1 MGKRKQEWE
10 QGNKQGEG
18 GGQVKSRGSEKI
30 FFYEIRGLWQGWG
43 GGGFHESQTFLLVR
57 LCLVNYAGF
66 NWQVQV
72 VLKVLGFS
80 KDRIE

>member
-1 MGKRKQEWE
+1 MRKCYLR
-10 QGNKQGEG
+10 NKGVVAG
-18 GGQVKSRGSEKI
+18 VP
-30 FFYEIRGLWQGWG
+30 G
-43 GGGFHESQTFLLVR
+43 GGGFGESQTFLLVR

-72 VLKVLGFS
+72 ELKALGFS

>member
-1 MGKRKQEWE
+1 M
-10 QGNKQGEG
+10 
-18 GGQVKSRGSEKI
+18 
-30 FFYEIRGLWQGWG
+30 FFYEIRGLWQGCR
-43 GGGFHESQTFLLVR
+43 GGGFGESQTFLLVR

-72 VLKVLGFS
+72 ELKALGFS

>member
-1 MGKRKQEWE
+1 MAG
-10 QGNKQGEG
+10 
-18 GGQVKSRGSEKI
+18 VP
-30 FFYEIRGLWQGWG
+30 G
-43 GGGFHESQTFLLVR
+43 GGGFGESQTFLLVR

-72 VLKVLGFS
+72 ELKALGFS

>member
-1 MGKRKQEWE
+1 M
-10 QGNKQGEG
+10 
-18 GGQVKSRGSEKI
+18 
-30 FFYEIRGLWQGWG
+30 FFYEIRGLWG
-43 GGGFHESQTFLLVR
+43 GGVDETQTFPLVR

-72 VLKVLGFS
+72 ELKVLGFS

>member
-1 MGKRKQEWE
+1 M
-10 QGNKQGEG
+10 
-18 GGQVKSRGSEKI
+18 
-30 FFYEIRGLWQGWG
+30 FFYEIRGLWQGCRG
-43 GGGFHESQTFLLVR
+43 GGGFGESQTFLLVR

-72 VLKVLGFS
+72 ELKALGFS

>member
-1 MGKRKQEWE
+1 MGKRRQEGTRE
-10 QGNKQGEG
+10 QAGG
-18 GGQVKSRGSEKI
+18 GGQVKSRGSEKM
-30 FFYEIRGLWQGWG
+30 FFYEIRGLWG
-43 GGGFHESQTFLLVR
+43 GGGRFDQSQTFLLVR

-72 VLKVLGFS
+72 ELKVLGFS

>member
-1 MGKRKQEWE
+1 MGKRRQEGTRE
-10 QGNKQGEG
+10 QAGG
-18 GGQVKSRGSEKI
+18 GGQVKSRGSEKM
-30 FFYEIRGLWQGWG
+30 FFYEIRGLLG
-43 GGGFHESQTFLLVR
+43 GGGEFDESQTFLLVR

-72 VLKVLGFS
+72 ELKVLGFS

>member
-1 MGKRKQEWE
+1 M
-10 QGNKQGEG
+10 
-18 GGQVKSRGSEKI
+18 
-30 FFYEIRGLWQGWG
+30 FFYEIRGLWG
-43 GGGFHESQTFLLVR
+43 GGGLTSLRLSYLLDVR

-72 VLKVLGFS
+72 ELKVLGFS

>member
-1 MGKRKQEWE
+1 M
-10 QGNKQGEG
+10 
-18 GGQVKSRGSEKI
+18 
-30 FFYEIRGLWQGWG
+30 FFYEIRGLWQGWRG
-43 GGGFHESQTFLLVR
+43 GGGFDESQTFLLVR

-72 VLKVLGFS
+72 ELKALGFS